1 MTYLTPWLKIGWKD
15 FLSELREAPCGAGS
29 IIQSQMLQP
38 LHTLHM
44 FLAAL
49 RLGVY
54 DGDVGEAELPAVV
67 QAQSSTLNLQC
78 STVQYSTVQYLQ

>member
-15 FLSELREAPCGAGS
+15 FLSELHEAPCGAGS

-44 FLAAL
+44 LLAAL
-49 RLGVY
+49 RLRVY
-54 DGDVGEAELPAVV
+54 DGDVGEAELPAVSV
-67 QAQSSTLNLQC
+67 W
-78 STVQYSTVQYLQ
+78 

>member
-1 MTYLTPWLKIGWKD
+1 
-15 FLSELREAPCGAGS
+15 
-29 IIQSQMLQP
+29 
-38 LHTLHM
+38 M

-67 QAQSSTLNLQC
+67 QAQSSTLHLQC

>member
-1 MTYLTPWLKIGWKD
+1 
-15 FLSELREAPCGAGS
+15 
-29 IIQSQMLQP
+29 
-38 LHTLHM
+38 M

-67 QAQSSTLNLQC
+67 QAQSSTLHY
-78 STVQYSTVQYLQ
+78 SAVHYSTVPAVVPGVPVPAGVGAGGAPPAHAYLRVPGARVDLVASE